1 MDYVQGLM
9 VTANWELC
17 KTLGKPAMCTKAQ
30 QVANASL
37 VAFGQNLN
45 WAPMYDVVYLQWML
59 EYYKESGDAR
69 FYTLAAH
76 NAARA
81 LASVN
86 ESGYYLNDW
95 NGKPLA
101 DGLGEEASNLEL
113 FAWMAASAPPA
124 TS

>member
-1 MDYVQGLM
+1 M
-9 VTANWELC
+9 
-17 KTLGKPAMCTKAQ
+17 
-30 QVANASL
+30 
-37 VAFGQNLN
+37 
-45 WAPMYDVVYLQWML
+45 
-59 EYYKESGDAR
+59 
-69 FYTLAAH
+69 H

-113 FAWMAASAPPA
+113 FAWLAAYRVLLDLSRRRNVLVHPEQVRRVIAVLPSPEPLDLLRA
-124 TS
+124 EALLQRVVADLGGEVQ

>member
-1 MDYVQGLM
+1 
-9 VTANWELC
+9 
-17 KTLGKPAMCTKAQ
+17 
-30 QVANASL
+30 
-37 VAFGQNLN
+37 
-45 WAPMYDVVYLQWML
+45 VYLQWML
-59 EYYKESGDAR
+59 EYYKESGDSR

-86 ESGYYLNDW
+86 SSGYYLNDW

-113 FAWMAASAPPA
+113 FAWMAASAPPS